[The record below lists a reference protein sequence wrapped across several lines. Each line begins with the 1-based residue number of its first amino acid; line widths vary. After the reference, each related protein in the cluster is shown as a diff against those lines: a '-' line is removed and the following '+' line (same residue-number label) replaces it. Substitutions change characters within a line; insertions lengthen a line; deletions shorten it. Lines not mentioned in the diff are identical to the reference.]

1 MVRSIMA
8 ALLVFGLSACATEE
22 MDVAEVDASI
32 LMSIGENVAS
42 RDRDE
47 VHHIPMEIPVA
58 ADTLYTVADHTLL
71 SRIYDLPEGVGAIDI
86 YDLPEDVGAIDLPIQ
101 DLSDFDLA
109 SDSRTISNLVERLRS
124 ALEEPAAPGETP
136 VVAENSPP
144 AEPPTSEGVIKNSYL
159 IQLGALPSEESARRE
174 WTRIERRH
182 PDLIGNQFP
191 IIFPVETNSQLG
203 TVFRLRTGPID
214 EIQSARSL
222 CRKFRSHGQDC
233 FVTKFE

>member
-1 MVRSIMA
+1 MVRSVMA

-71 SRIYDLPEGVGAIDI
+71 SRIYDLPE
-86 YDLPEDVGAIDLPIQ
+86 DVGAIDLPIQ

-109 SDSRTISNLVERLRS
+109 SDSRTISNLVERSRS
-124 ALEEPAAPGETP
+124 ASEELAAPGETP
-136 VVAENSPP
+136 VVAEISPP
-144 AEPPTSEGVIKNSYL
+144 AEPPTSEGVIENSYL

-182 PDLIGNQFP
+182 PDLIWNQFP

-233 FVTKFE
+233 FVIKFE

>member
-1 MVRSIMA
+1 MVRSVMA

-32 LMSIGENVAS
+32 LMSIGEKVAS

-71 SRIYDLPEGVGAIDI
+71 SRIYDLPE
-86 YDLPEDVGAIDLPIQ
+86 DVGAIDLPIQ

-109 SDSRTISNLVERLRS
+109 SDSRTISNLVERSRS
-124 ALEEPAAPGETP
+124 ASEELAAPGETP
-136 VVAENSPP
+136 VVAEISPP
-144 AEPPTSEGVIKNSYL
+144 AEPPTSEGVIENSYL

-182 PDLIGNQFP
+182 PDLIWNQFP

>member
-8 ALLVFGLSACATEE
+8 ALLVFGLSACTTEE

-32 LMSIGENVAS
+32 LMSIGEKVAS

-71 SRIYDLPEGVGAIDI
+71 SRIYDLPEDVGAIDI
-86 YDLPEDVGAIDLPIQ
+86 YDLPEDVG
-101 DLSDFDLA
+101 
-109 SDSRTISNLVERLRS
+109 VERSRS
-124 ALEEPAAPGETP
+124 ASEELAAPGETP
-136 VVAENSPP
+136 VVAEISPP
-144 AEPPTSEGVIKNSYL
+144 AEPPTSEGVIENSYL

-174 WTRIERRH
+174 WTRILRRH
-182 PDLIGNQFP
+182 ADLIGTQFP
-191 IIFPVETNSQLG
+191 IIFPVELNSQLG

-233 FVTKFE
+233 FVIKFE